1 MRIDLATF
9 GVEPPEN
16 SKTGRSG
23 QSGSARAA
31 SGSAPSAD
39 QTSLSFGQ
47 ARVSSLEA
55 QVLAQPE
62 VRAGKV
68 QALAQAVSQGNYFV
82 PSSQIA
88 DALAN
93 DLAG

>member
-16 SKTGRSG
+16 SKTARSG
-23 QSGSARAA
+23 QSGGSRAA
-31 SGSAPSAD
+31 PGSASSAD

-62 VRAGKV
+62 VRAEKV
-68 QALAQAVSQGNYFV
+68 QALAQAINQGDYV
-82 PSSQIA
+82 IPPSQIA
-88 DALAN
+88 DSLAN

>member
-23 QSGSARAA
+23 QPGSSRAVAGGA
-31 SGSAPSAD
+31 SSAD
-39 QTSLSFGQ
+39 QTSLSFDQ

-62 VRAGKV
+62 VRAEKV
-68 QALAQAVSQGNYFV
+68 QALAQAVSQGDYLV
-82 PSSQIA
+82 PPSQIA